1 MAEEEAQELIW
12 TAALLSCCS
21 VLQAFSKTT
30 SRVSRPLNDDDN
42 VQKKTL
48 FRRKTQKTLGVTS
61 SLNSTFTFWPKCR
74 FYLHC
79 YAPILLLGNNI
90 FSMRNT
96 HRRPRKHAE
105 TSSALTCRQIRATV
119 KKILITIG
127 LFLSNNP
134 TEIWLP
140 SQPRPRRWQPGSS
153 QLVFTSIVNSTES
166 SSPLVLWL
174 SVLLTFLRK
183 KKSSLPWFKFTV
195 LFAGLNCTFVYIMP
209 FCTNESQLCLFP
221 GYELAWWDQISF
233 KKQGKDKWSV

>member
-1 MAEEEAQELIW
+1 M
-12 TAALLSCCS
+12 
-21 VLQAFSKTT
+21 
-30 SRVSRPLNDDDN
+30 
-42 VQKKTL
+42 L

-61 SLNSTFTFWPKCR
+61 SLNSAFTFWPKCR
-74 FYLHC
+74 FHLHC

-105 TSSALTCRQIRATV
+105 TSSALTCRQIRAV

-174 SVLLTFLRK
+174 RVLLTFLRTKK

-195 LFAGLNCTFVYIMP
+195 LFAGLNCTFVYIYAFLQKWVTAVSFP
-209 FCTNESQLCLFP
+209 RPWICLMRSSIFQKA
-221 GYELAWWDQISF
+221 G
-233 KKQGKDKWSV
+233 